1 MARPKPPHERA
12 NAKEPLFVTWDV
24 GDDAGKQRAIAQASK
39 ACSDQMNLVDRA
51 VGTTVYQNIAPQNTS
66 VRDGFD
72 KRDYDYF
79 RPGEASPRTQRD
91 VIAGC
96 MQAYDKIGIIRN
108 VIDTMG
114 DFAAGGIDLAHPN
127 PRIEAVYK
135 KWAKIVGMKE
145 RSERFANTLC
155 RTGNV
160 VVKRHKALL
169 PEAYR
174 KNIEL
179 AMGST
184 GGNGDIKPQKPM
196 PLKPGEIP
204 WKYTILNPLQVDVIG
219 GDLAPFIGQ
228 LGFSYALLLPA
239 ALIRKVKHPANDAEK
254 ALIKKLPPKVRQG
267 LKDGNRSVPLDD
279 DELVVFYYKKDD
291 WQVWANPF
299 FYSILDNLITL
310 KKMELADRAALDGA
324 LSHIRLWRLG
334 SLENRI
340 LPTAAGIAQ
349 LSTLLLNSSGNGGVL
364 DLIWGPEL
372 DLKETS
378 TDVHQFLG
386 SAKYQPL
393 MDQIYAGLGIPP
405 TLTGG
410 ENKGGFTN
418 NFISLRVLIERL
430 QYVRNQ
436 LTEFW
441 EYEIRLFQRGM
452 GFKQPARLIFDRM
465 TLTDESAILAL
476 YLQLLDRNVISAES
490 VQRRFGEVPDI
501 ENTRL
506 RRETRQREAGR
517 LPQKVS
523 PFHNPTQEQA
533 LETIF
538 AQSGAYTPSEFGVDL
553 LPAKPGQKTPLEVK
567 METTPVKTGPPG
579 PGGPAQPETPSGVPQ
594 QGRPVNSKDTEKRK
608 QKVVKPRSAK
618 GNGYLDALLWAE
630 AAQEKIAEITTP
642 LYLQSLGKKNLRQLT
657 TSEARDFED
666 FKFALLCSLP
676 EDAEVTETQVAQAMS
691 GKLAVPAEVQTLFQT
706 TLGKYV
712 EKHGAEPTLEWTRQL
727 RAKVYSLYAGAEGD
741 GEDAPAGGDSV

>member
-1 MARPKPPHERA
+1 MPRPRPPHERT
-12 NAKEPLFVTWDV
+12 NAKEPLFVTWEA
-24 GDDAGKQRAIAQASK
+24 GDASGREKAIAQANR
-39 ACSDQMNLVDRA
+39 ACTEANLIDRA
-51 VGTTVYQNIAPQNTS
+51 TATTVYQNIAPQNTS

-160 VVKRHKALL
+160 IIKRHKAIL
-169 PEAYR
+169 PDAYR
-174 KNIEL
+174 QKIDL

-239 ALIRKVKHPANDAEK
+239 ALIRKIKHPANDAEM

-279 DELVVFYYKKDD
+279 DELSVFYYKKDD

-490 VQRRFGEVPDI
+490 VQRRFGEMPEI

-506 RRETRQREAGR
+506 RRETRMRENGK

-523 PFHNPTQEQA
+523 PFHVPTQEQA

-538 AQSGAYTPSEFGVDL
+538 AQSGAYTPSQFGIELQD
-553 LPAKPGQKTPLEVK
+553 PKPGEKTPLKVK
-567 METTPVKTGPPG
+567 MDTTPPKPAPN
-579 PGGPAQPETPSGVPQ
+579 GPAQPATPSGVPQ
-594 QGRPVNSKDTEKRK
+594 QGRPVNSKDSQKRK
-608 QKVVKPRSAK
+608 QKTVKPRSGKTNAF
-618 GNGYLDALLWAE
+618 LDALLWAE
-630 AAQEKIAEITTP
+630 AAQEKIAEVTTP
-642 LYLQSLGKKNLRQLT
+642 LYLESLGKKNLRQLT
-657 TSEARDFED
+657 TAEARDFED

-676 EDAEVTETQVAQAMS
+676 PDVDVGEEVIAQAV
-691 GKLAVPAEVQTLFQT
+691 GQKLVVPQEVQTLFQT

-712 EKHGAEPTLEWTRQL
+712 EKFGSEPTLEWTRNL
-727 RAKVYSLYAGAEGD
+727 RAKVYSLYVGAED
-741 GEDAPAGGDSV
+741 EAPEGVESE